1 MKHAARLAL
10 ILLIAASAVGQRK
23 QLTLETIYDPATR
36 VYFSGAVQ
44 SGFDWLDDATFVWPK
59 RDAKGKLVEWERF
72 DVKSGSGQPFF
83 DRAAFERSLGQAGVT
98 AEESAAASKSTSLR
112 FDAKKSAIVVEAA
125 GDLFLYSIAKQ
136 TATRLTSTPAAE
148 ELPQFSPDGKWVAFV
163 RGNNLY
169 TIDVATAHERQ
180 LTTDGGPTILNGG
193 LDWVYEEEVYGRGT
207 KRGFWWSP
215 DSSRIAF
222 LRTDEAGVP
231 AYPNV
236 DQVPYHPVAE
246 PQFYPKAG
254 DPNPHVRLMVAPAGG
269 GALATVDNE
278 RYTAADFLIVRVS
291 WTRDGKALTYQVQ
304 NREQT
309 WLDLDEADPAGGA
322 PKTLIHETTKA
333 WVEPLD
339 EPSWLADGSFLWE
352 SERSGFRHLY
362 HYKADGTLLGQVTSG
377 DWEVRDLL
385 GVDEK
390 GGWIYFA
397 GTERSPIGLD
407 LYRVKVDGS
416 GLQRISEAAGTHAAK
431 FNPSMT
437 YFVDA
442 WSDVNTP
449 SQARL
454 HRADGTL
461 AKVVDANLSS
471 ALADYDLPKPE
482 FLQVKARDG
491 FVLEALMI
499 KPANFDASKKYPVY
513 EYHYGGPHAQQ
524 VTNAWKGTTLQF
536 LQLVAQQGVVVW
548 ICDNRAASGK
558 GAVSAWTLYKHFG
571 ETELR
576 DMEDGLTWLKSQPFI
591 DGSRIMTYGWSYGG
605 YMTSYALT
613 HSKTFIAGI
622 SGGTVADWRDYV
634 SIYTERYMLM
644 PQNNTDAYKSSSPRW
659 AAKDLH
665 GNLLLIHG
673 AVDDNVHPQNTIQ
686 FAYELEKAQVPFEM
700 KLYPKQQHGVRD
712 PALVYDL
719 QKTILAFVR
728 ANLLRAQ

>member
-1 MKHAARLAL
+1 
-10 ILLIAASAVGQRK
+10 
-23 QLTLETIYDPATR
+23 TIYDPTTR

-44 SGFDWLDDATFVWPK
+44 SGFDWLDDSTFIWPK

-72 DVKSGSGQPFF
+72 DVKSGSVQPFF
-83 DRAAFERSLGQAGVT
+83 DRAALEHSLEQAGVS
-98 AEESAAASKSTSLR
+98 ADEAASAAKASSLR
-112 FDAKKSAIVVEAA
+112 FDAKKSAIVIEAA

-148 ELPQFSPDGKWVAFV
+148 ELPEFSPDGKWVAFV

-169 TIDVATAHERQ
+169 TIDVATARERQ
-180 LTTDGGPTILNGG
+180 LTTDGSATILNGA

-231 AYPNV
+231 VYPNV
-236 DQVPYHPVAE
+236 DQVPYHPAAE

-254 DPNPHVRLMVAPAGG
+254 DPNPHVRLLVAPAGG
-269 GALATVDNE
+269 GALANVDNE
-278 RYTAADFLIVRVS
+278 RYSAADFLIVRVA
-291 WTRDGKALTYQVQ
+291 WTHDGKALTYQVQ

-309 WLDLDEADPAGGA
+309 WLDLDQVDPAGGA

-333 WVEPLD
+333 WVEAIENP
-339 EPSWLADGSFLWE
+339 EWLADGSFLWQ

-362 HYKADGTLLGQVTSG
+362 HYKADGTLLRQVTSG
-377 DWEVRDLL
+377 DWEVRDLH
-385 GVDEK
+385 GIDERNGEK
-390 GGWIYFA
+390 NGWVYFA

-407 LYRVKVDGS
+407 LYRVKLDGS
-416 GLQRISEAAGTHAAK
+416 GLQRISDAPGTHAAK
-431 FNPSMT
+431 FNPSLT
-437 YFVDA
+437 YYVDN
-442 WSDVNTP
+442 WSDINTP
-449 SQARL
+449 NQARL

-471 ALADYDLPKPE
+471 ALAEYDLPKPE

-499 KPANFDASKKYPVY
+499 KPSSFDPSKKYPVY

-524 VTNAWKGTTLQF
+524 VTNAWKGANLQF
-536 LQLVAQQGVVVW
+536 LQLIAQQGVVVW

-576 DMEDGLTWLKSQPFI
+576 DMEDGLAWLKSQPFV

-605 YMTSYALT
+605 FMTSYALT

-622 SGGTVADWRDYV
+622 SGGTVADWRDYD

-644 PQNNTDAYKSSSPRW
+644 PQNNADAYKSSSPRW

-665 GNLLLIHG
+665 GNLLLLHG

-686 FAYELEKAQVPFEM
+686 FAYELEKAQMPFEM
-700 KLYPKQQHGVRD
+700 KFYPKQQHGVRE

-719 QKTILAFVR
+719 QKTILGFVK
-728 ANLLRAQ
+728 ANLKP

>member
-1 MKHAARLAL
+1 LKRLTRFTLAL
-10 ILLIAASAVGQRK
+10 LVAVSAVAQRK
-23 QLTLETIYDPATR
+23 QLTLETIYDPTTR

-44 SGFDWLDDATFVWPK
+44 NGFDWLDDSTFIWPK

-72 DVKSGSGQPFF
+72 DVKSGNVQTFF
-83 DRAAFERSLGQAGVT
+83 DRAAFERALGQSGVS
-98 AEESAAASKSTSLR
+98 AEEAASAAKATSLR
-112 FDAKKSAIVVEAA
+112 FDAKKSSIVVAAA

-136 TATRLTSTPAAE
+136 TATRLTSSPAAE
-148 ELPQFSPDGKWVAFV
+148 ELPEFSPDGKWIAFV

-169 TIDVATAHERQ
+169 TIDLATDRERQ
-180 LTTDGGPTILNGG
+180 ITTDASPTILNGAF
-193 LDWVYEEEVYGRGT
+193 DWVYEEEIYGRGT
-207 KRGFWWSP
+207 KRAFWWSP

-231 AYPNV
+231 VYPGV
-236 DQVPYHPVAE
+236 DQIPYHPVAE

-254 DPNPHVRLMVAPAGG
+254 DPNPHVRLLVAPAGG

-278 RYTAADFLIVRVS
+278 RYTAADFLIVRVA
-291 WTRDGKALTYQVQ
+291 WMPDGKALTYQVQ

-309 WLDLDEADPAGGA
+309 WLDLDRVDAAGGA
-322 PKTLIHETTKA
+322 PTTLIHETTKA

-339 EPSWLADGSFLWE
+339 NPAWLADGSFVWR
-352 SERSGFRHLY
+352 SERSGYSHLY
-362 HYKADGTLLGQVTSG
+362 HYKADGALLGQITSG
-377 DWEVRDLL
+377 DWEVRDLH
-385 GVDEK
+385 GIDDK
-390 GGWIYFA
+390 NGWIYFA

-407 LYRVKVDGS
+407 LYRIKLDGS
-416 GLQRISEAAGTHAAK
+416 GLHRISEAAGTHAAK
-431 FNPSMT
+431 FNPSLT
-437 YFVDA
+437 YFVDN
-442 WSDVNTP
+442 WSDINTP
-449 SQARL
+449 NQARL
-454 HRADGTL
+454 HRADGTV

-471 ALADYDLPKPE
+471 ALAEYDLPKPE
-482 FLQVKARDG
+482 LLQVKARDG

-499 KPANFDASKKYPVY
+499 KPSSFDPSKKYPVF
-513 EYHYGGPHAQQ
+513 ESHYGGPHAQT
-524 VTNAWKGTTLQF
+524 VTNAWKGANMQL
-536 LQLVAQQGVVVW
+536 LQLIAQQGVVVW

-558 GAVSAWTLYKHFG
+558 GAVSAWTLYKHLG

-576 DMEDGLTWLKSQPFI
+576 DMEDGLAWLKSQPFI

-622 SGGTVADWRDYV
+622 SGGTVADWRDYDSV
-634 SIYTERYMLM
+634 YTERYMLM
-644 PQNNTDAYKSSSPRW
+644 PQNNADAYKSSSPRW

-665 GNLLLIHG
+665 GNLLLLHG
-673 AVDDNVHPQNTIQ
+673 AVDDNVHPQNTMQ

-700 KLYPKQQHGVRD
+700 KFYPKQQHGVRD

-728 ANLLRAQ
+728 ANLLR